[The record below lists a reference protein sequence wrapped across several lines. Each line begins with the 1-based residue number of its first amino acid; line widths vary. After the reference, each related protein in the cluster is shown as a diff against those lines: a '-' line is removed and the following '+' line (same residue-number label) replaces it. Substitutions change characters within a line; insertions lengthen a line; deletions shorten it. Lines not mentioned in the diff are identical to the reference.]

1 LPAIEADESQLQQ
14 VILNLITN
22 ANEAIEDKSGVISL
36 TTGMMYA
43 SSEYLLSAY
52 TNTALPEGRYIYLEV
67 SDTGCGM
74 DAKTLG
80 RIFDPFFTTK
90 FTGRGLGM
98 SAVVG
103 IINSHRG
110 ALKVYSEI
118 NRGTT
123 FKILLP
129 ASGREAFLTPEK
141 LNITDNWQGH
151 GAVLIVDDEDT
162 IREVAAIMLE
172 DMGFETLSAPD
183 GQEAVAIYRQHQ
195 SEISC
200 VLLDMTMPKM
210 DGAKCFSQLRKI
222 NPGVQVIL
230 SSGYTEL
237 DATPD
242 FIGKGLAGFIQKPYT
257 PEALQEKM
265 QEVFKE
271 DS

>member
-43 SSEYLLSAY
+43 DSEYLLSTY
-52 TNTALPEGRYIYLEV
+52 TNTALPEGRYVYLEV

-74 DAKTLG
+74 DSKTIA

-98 SAVVG
+98 SAVIG
-103 IINSHRG
+103 IVNSHRG

-118 NRGTT
+118 DRGTT
-123 FKILLP
+123 FKVLFP
-129 ASGREAFLTPEK
+129 ASNKEAFLTPEK
-141 LNITDNWQGH
+141 LDISDHWQGH
-151 GAVLIVDDEDT
+151 GTVLIIDDEET

-172 DMGFETLSAPD
+172 DMGFKTLSAPD
-183 GQEAVAIYRQHQ
+183 GKEGVAVYQQHQ
-195 SEISC
+195 SEIAC
-200 VLLDMTMPKM
+200 VLLDMTMPRM
-210 DGAKCFSQLRKI
+210 DGAACFSQLRKI
-222 NPGVQVIL
+222 NPDVQVIL
-230 SSGYTEL
+230 SSGYTEQ

-257 PEALQEKM
+257 PEALQEKL
-265 QEVFKE
+265 QTIFKE
-271 DS
+271 NS